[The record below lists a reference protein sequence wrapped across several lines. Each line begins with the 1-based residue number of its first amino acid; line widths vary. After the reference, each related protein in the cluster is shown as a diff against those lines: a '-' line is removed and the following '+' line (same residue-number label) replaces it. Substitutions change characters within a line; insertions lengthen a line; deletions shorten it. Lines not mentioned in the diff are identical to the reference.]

1 MKKIFKSIEF
11 YCAIGILICFSILH
25 YGQIRVEN
33 VVLRHGNAEKQTT
46 LPISQN
52 MDAGEWFNVRFS
64 ISNPLNIPYDLNIIP
79 DDCAESLTVNGF
91 AFSLSGYSDKCN
103 FNKGF
108 WIPDSVTSPHRVG
121 NRTSYEIFL
130 MNKGG
135 IAGINVFPK
144 VDSILLFLLKFIIAL
159 LVGIIVILVAKRLK
173 LNTFLIA
180 CILAGVLLRFAM
192 FYAMPYNQFS
202 MDVEGHLAYIQ
213 YIIDNHS
220 IPSAKDCWSCYHPPV
235 YYASVIP
242 SFIVS
247 GLIDYNSCSGAQ
259 AFSLVLSIILLVCG
273 LFLLKEFV
281 SGVPLGIASVLW
293 TVWPLL
299 LLVAPRIGN
308 DQLFY
313 TLHVL
318 CVVAG
323 FNYIKNGNGKH
334 LVAAVVCAALAVW
347 TKSTGYVTLGLVMLF
362 AVFGFVKT
370 NQLHRTTK
378 TEIAGWILLALV
390 FVSLVV
396 IKIFSNGE
404 LVANINSL
412 HSSLKVENEA
422 KNFLYFDMKSFL
434 TEPYTNGWV
443 DGQGREYFFNY
454 AFKSSLF
461 GEWKL
466 VDTAVGRTLAS
477 LISLSLLGLIVFAI
491 RGWWKTRM
499 NIYHWVLFIQGIL
512 FFVALGFLRYKYSYA
527 CSADFRYILP
537 VLLSFLPYV
546 GLGVYREEYSL
557 KWKVLGLAT
566 VSVFAVCSVLLM
578 SFIFAA

>member
-33 VVLRHGNAEKQTT
+33 VVLRHGNAEKQTI

-91 AFSLSGYSDKCN
+91 AFSLNGYSDKCN

-121 NRTSYEIFL
+121 NRTSYEILL

-144 VDSILLFLLKFIIAL
+144 VDSILLFLLKFMIAL

-242 SFIVS
+242 SFMVS

-281 SGVPLGIASVLW
+281 LGVPLGIASVLW

-370 NQLHRTTK
+370 NQLHRPTK

-491 RGWWKTRM
+491 RGWWKTKM
-499 NIYHWVLFIQGIL
+499 NIYHWILFIHGI
-512 FFVALGFLRYKYSYA
+512 FFIVALGFLRYEYSYA

-557 KWKVLGLAT
+557 KWKVLGFVT
-566 VSVFAVCSVLLM
+566 VSIFAVCSVLLM
-578 SFIFAA
+578 SFIFY

>member
-1 MKKIFKSIEF
+1 M
-11 YCAIGILICFSILH
+11 
-25 YGQIRVEN
+25 
-33 VVLRHGNAEKQTT
+33 
-46 LPISQN
+46 
-52 MDAGEWFNVRFS
+52 
-64 ISNPLNIPYDLNIIP
+64 
-79 DDCAESLTVNGF
+79 
-91 AFSLSGYSDKCN
+91 
-103 FNKGF
+103 
-108 WIPDSVTSPHRVG
+108 
-121 NRTSYEIFL
+121 
-130 MNKGG
+130 
-135 IAGINVFPK
+135 
-144 VDSILLFLLKFIIAL
+144 
-159 LVGIIVILVAKRLK
+159 
-173 LNTFLIA
+173 
-180 CILAGVLLRFAM
+180 
-192 FYAMPYNQFS
+192 
-202 MDVEGHLAYIQ
+202 
-213 YIIDNHS
+213 
-220 IPSAKDCWSCYHPPV
+220 
-235 YYASVIP
+235 
-242 SFIVS
+242 S

-323 FNYIKNGNGKH
+323 FNYIKNRNGKH

-512 FFVALGFLRYKYSYA
+512 FFVALVFLRYKYSYA

-546 GLGVYREEYSL
+546 GLGVYREEYTL
-557 KWKVLGLAT
+557 KWKVLGFIT
-566 VSVFAVCSVLLM
+566 VSIFAVCSVMLM
-578 SFIFAA
+578 SFIFVT

>member
-11 YCAIGILICFSILH
+11 YCAIGILICFGILH

-121 NRTSYEIFL
+121 NRTSYEILL

-135 IAGINVFPK
+135 IAGINDFPK
-144 VDSILLFLLKFIIAL
+144 VDSILLFLLKFMIAL
-159 LVGIIVILVAKRLK
+159 LVGIIVILVAKRLE

-235 YYASVIP
+235 YYVSVIP
-242 SFIVS
+242 SFMVS

-281 SGVPLGIASVLW
+281 FGVPLGIASVLW

-323 FNYIKNGNGKH
+323 FNYIKNGDGKH

-347 TKSTGYVTLGLVMLF
+347 TKSTGFVTLGLVMLF

-370 NQLHRTTK
+370 IQLHRPTK

-466 VDTAVGRTLAS
+466 VDTVSGRMLAS

-491 RGWWKTRM
+491 RGWWKTKM
-499 NIYHWVLFIQGIL
+499 NIYHWILFIQGIL

-546 GLGVYREEYSL
+546 GLGVYQEEYSL
-557 KWKVLGLAT
+557 KWKVLGFIT
-566 VSVFAVCSVLLM
+566 VSIFAVCSVMLM
-578 SFIFAA
+578 SFIFVT